1 MSGRN
6 PDQIWDKSVDEGRRR
21 LDRKIVGLLATG
33 SMGGVDVMLGIM
45 ALTVVSGA
53 LAVVLP
59 DPVAHVGGSLVFG
72 IGFVLLLIGRS
83 ELFTENF
90 LVPVGAVVRGHSS
103 VRQLLRL
110 WGVTMLANVA
120 ALLLLSLI
128 LTRAGLVPPETLKA
142 AGKISDT
149 FAARDLFSA
158 FLSAVLAGTAMTLL
172 TWNVQAVTSDAARIA
187 LALLVGFLLAA
198 PSLNHA
204 IVSVGEMAFGIM
216 SGKAQHAGWINL
228 LQNFPIAVAGNLV
241 GGLGFVTLTRAL
253 QVHGDPESEG
263 AGDGEERLPAKRPAT
278 PAPRGVEA
286 PSYS

>member
-6 PDQIWDKSVDEGRRR
+6 PDEIWDHSVDEGRRR

-33 SMGGVDVMLGIM
+33 SVGGVDVMLGIM

-53 LAVVLP
+53 LAVALP
-59 DPVAHVGGSLVFG
+59 EQIAHVGGSLVFG

-90 LVPVGAVVRGHSS
+90 LVPVGAVVRGHSTI
-103 VRQLLRL
+103 RQLLRL
-110 WGVTMLANVA
+110 WGVTMVANVA
-120 ALLLLSLI
+120 ALLVLALI
-128 LTRAGLVPPETLKA
+128 LTQAGLVPPETLKA

-149 FAARDLFSA
+149 FASRGLVSA

-172 TWNVQAVTSDAARIA
+172 TWNMQAVTNDGARIA

-216 SGKAQHAGWINL
+216 SGKAHTAGWIDL
-228 LQNFPIAVAGNLV
+228 LQNFPVAVAGNLV

-253 QVHGDPESEG
+253 QVHGDPETHDS
-263 AGDGEERLPAKRPAT
+263 R
-278 PAPRGVEA
+278 RGG
-286 PSYS
+286 